1 MTDELPE
8 GRSSG
13 EPEPAAPP
21 GGTSAPGGAGT
32 DPGSDGGDGG
42 AARHR
47 APILGTGVTS
57 ARRASRAVADAARS
71 TAGRVTSGRGSGGK
85 VATQAGVRGRRRPLV
100 LPPLPRLPAW
110 RVRMLAV
117 LAILGPGLVSGFAD
131 NDAGGITTYSIAG
144 AKFGYALLWVILVS
158 QVVLF
163 FTQEVGARMG
173 LATGKGLMGLIRE
186 RYGVRWGA
194 FAVLLM
200 LIANLGSTVAEFAGI
215 GAALGL
221 FGVPAQLSAA
231 IAAVIVVGFIAA
243 GSFRRVQ
250 LVFVAIGAFVSGAYI
265 ISAVMA
271 KPDWGQALHALVTP
285 NLQSNP
291 AYWLAVVGTV
301 GTTITPWGQAFIQSY
316 TVDKRLGPEDLKGSR
331 VDVFAGALLTNV
343 IAAFIVIACAATLYQ
358 VGATTITDAAQAA
371 GALAPLAGETAKIL
385 YALGLVGASFLGL
398 GVVPLTSAYSTCEAF
413 GWETGVDWNWREAP
427 AFYGLLVFFIGFA
440 ALFVMIPGLPL
451 IAVMFLAQVLN
462 ALLLPFILVFVML
475 IARDKQLMG
484 PLVSGRALQAIGW
497 LATILLIS
505 LSLILIATSITG

>member
-1 MTDELPE
+1 
-8 GRSSG
+8 
-13 EPEPAAPP
+13 
-21 GGTSAPGGAGT
+21 
-32 DPGSDGGDGG
+32 
-42 AARHR
+42 
-47 APILGTGVTS
+47 
-57 ARRASRAVADAARS
+57 
-71 TAGRVTSGRGSGGK
+71 
-85 VATQAGVRGRRRPLV
+85 
-100 LPPLPRLPAW
+100 
-110 RVRMLAV
+110 
-117 LAILGPGLVSGFAD
+117 
-131 NDAGGITTYSIAG
+131 
-144 AKFGYALLWVILVS
+144 
-158 QVVLF
+158 
-163 FTQEVGARMG
+163 
-173 LATGKGLMGLIRE
+173 MGLIRG

-250 LVFVAIGAFVSGAYI
+250 YVFVTIGVLVSAAYI
-265 ISAVMA
+265 VSAVMA
-271 KPDWGQALHALVTP
+271 KPDWGQALHALVVP
-285 NLQSNP
+285 QLQSNP

-316 TVDKRLGPEDLKGSR
+316 TVDKRLGPEDLRGSR
-331 VDVFAGALLTNV
+331 LDVFAGALLTNV
-343 IAAFIVIACAATLYQ
+343 IAMFIVVACAATLHEAGQ
-358 VGATTITDAAQAA
+358 TMITDAAQAA

-385 YALGLVGASFLGL
+385 FALGLVGASFLGL

-427 AFYGLLVFFIGFA
+427 AFYGLLVFFIAFA

-475 IARDKQLMG
+475 IARDPQIMG
-484 PLVSGRALQAIGW
+484 PLVSGRRLQLIGW
-497 LATILLIS
+497 LATILLVA
-505 LSLILIATSITG
+505 LSLILVATSIAG